1 MEAAPFLVALK
12 RVCER
17 LAHGNYSEL
26 DELFALAESTEAP
39 DVVRELAEAFGSMAV
54 QVEGREFHLSQLL
67 EQLGE
72 ANRQL
77 QEAQRKLASENVVL
91 RDQVQ
96 RMQITIDQTRKD
108 REVSEI
114 TETDYFQTLQAR
126 ARDMRARHRTQI
138 QPPEK

>member
-1 MEAAPFLVALK
+1 MDADQFLPALK
-12 RVCER
+12 SVCER
-17 LAHGNYSEL
+17 IARGDYAEL
-26 DELFALAESTEAP
+26 DELFAMAESADAP
-39 DVVRELAEAFGSMAV
+39 KLVRELAEAFGSMAV

-77 QEAQRKLASENVVL
+77 EEAQRQLASENVVL

-114 TETDYFQTLQAR
+114 IETDYFQTLQSR
-126 ARDMRARHRTQI
+126 ARDMRARHRS
-138 QPPEK
+138 

>member
-1 MEAAPFLVALK
+1 MDADRFLPALK
-12 RVCER
+12 SVCER
-17 LAHGNYSEL
+17 VARGDYAEL
-26 DELFALAESTEAP
+26 DELFAMAESTDAP
-39 DVVRELAEAFGSMAV
+39 KLVRELAEAFGSMAV

-77 QEAQRKLASENVVL
+77 EEAQRQLASENVVL

-114 TETDYFQTLQAR
+114 IETDYFQTLQSR
-126 ARDMRARHRTQI
+126 ARDMRARHRS
-138 QPPEK
+138 

>member
-1 MEAAPFLVALK
+1 MEAERFLLALK
-12 RVCER
+12 SVCER
-17 LAHGNYSEL
+17 VARGNYAEL
-26 DELFALAESTEAP
+26 DDLFALAESHDAP

-67 EQLGE
+67 EKLGE
-72 ANRQL
+72 TNRQL
-77 QEAQRKLASENVVL
+77 EEAQRKLASENVVL

-96 RMQITIDQTRKD
+96 RMQITIDQARKD

-126 ARDMRARHRTQI
+126 ARDMRARHRTQA
-138 QPPEK
+138 QSRE